1 MTSGFDYICCE
12 PSGKVLL
19 PVPKEPL
26 TLEARAGLETSMALC
41 QRVYRVATGVILTAF
56 VLLILITT
64 ASTGSFVQFTG
75 KALYYVVVGGAFL
88 SAAAWYR
95 RTQLE
100 KRTRESSS

>member
-1 MTSGFDYICCE
+1 VL
-12 PSGKVLL
+12 PS
-19 PVPKEPL
+19 VPKEPL
-26 TLEARAGLETSMALC
+26 TPAARAGLETSMALC

-64 ASTGSFVQFTG
+64 VSTGSFVQLTG
-75 KALYYVVVGGAFL
+75 KALYYVVLGGALL

-100 KRTRESSS
+100 KRARE